1 MATKYQVGE
10 CVNEV
15 NGFKVELSR
24 YTKAC
29 QDGSSRAARFWGTI
43 TSPDGEV
50 FTIPSQGFTVE
61 QIDHKVGVKATPR
74 GTLLRKLQKMREAMI
89 KNGLSNTEEI
99 DVKIAEVKKIE
110 EEKAEELR
118 KKKAASSAEVREIK
132 KQLKAIKKMRDDAV
146 TYGFDTIQYDLKIDE
161 LNKQLEKSLE
171 TNKEES
177 SELGVEI

>member
-10 CVNEV
+10 FVNEV
-15 NGFKVELSR
+15 NGFKVELAR

-50 FTIPSQGFTVE
+50 FTIPAQGFTVE
-61 QIDHKVGVKATPR
+61 QIDRKVGIKGAPKSN
-74 GTLLRKLQKMREAMI
+74 LLRKLQRMREEMI

-99 DVKIAEVKKIE
+99 DAKIIEVKKLE

-118 KKKAASSAEVREIK
+118 KKRAASSAEVREIK
-132 KQLKAIKKMRDDAV
+132 KQLKAIKKMRDEAV
-146 TYGFDTIQYDLKIDE
+146 TYGFDTIQYDVKIDE
-161 LNKQLEKSLE
+161 LNKQLESLI
-171 TNKEES
+171 NV
-177 SELGVEI
+177 SE